1 MRGLRVIVSLVGS
14 LAVTPCDAADF
25 RVGNVE
31 GLFDVTVDYGLGIR
45 LQDRDK
51 DLIGIANGG
60 RRPSVN
66 NDDGNLNY
74 DTGIFSNALRVNTD
88 LTLAWKQFGAY
99 VRGFAFYDYEN
110 MDEDRERTPLSDGGK
125 DIVGKDADLLDHY
138 VSARFRPAGVPVL
151 FRLGDQVVNWGETNF
166 VRDGIDIINPF
177 DFTFLAQPAMSVRDS
192 LIPQGMLWG
201 VANVTE
207 RVSVE
212 GYYQYEWKRVR
223 LPPVGSYFS
232 TNDAFGSDGVNFF
245 VLGGGRFSDL
255 GTDLDAA
262 FALPRGTLG
271 FDPNFQKLPG
281 RGTDKPRDGGQYGLT
296 VSAILPG
303 TNATR
308 VGAHLIRYHSRLP
321 IFSGVTASQAAVD
334 ATSQEHVDALA
345 ASLVPDYLSTG
356 LSPDQAADAASQT
369 AVALTTSRYT
379 NQSGYFVEY
388 PEDITMVGASFSTS
402 TLRRGILVSG
412 DIAHHFDFP
421 FQISLGEVFAAVR
434 SPIQF
439 DRTVGDSRLG
449 RFGADEVIKGYVERD
464 RTQVTLGLTKLLG
477 PRLGANQTTLGGD
490 LAMAYVHDMPGSN
503 EAPLAAVAPPSK
515 DSYGY
520 RVIGTMNYDGVFGG
534 LNLIP
539 RVLWTHDVHGVT
551 PAPVSTF
558 VSGRKSLTLGLGARY
573 INRWTADLAYTRF
586 FGGGGDNLL
595 RDRDVF
601 RFRVS
606 YTF

>member
-1 MRGLRVIVSLVGS
+1 MGVLTVN
-14 LAVTPCDAADF
+14 PCHAADF
-25 RVGNVE
+25 RVGNLE
-31 GLFDVTVDYGLGIR
+31 GLFDVTVAYGLGIR
-45 LQDRDK
+45 LEDRDK

-74 DTGIFSNALRVNTD
+74 DDGVYSNALRVNAD

-99 VRGFAFYDYEN
+99 IRGYAFYDYEN
-110 MDEDRERTPLSDGGK
+110 REQERERTPLSDRGK

-138 VSARFRPAGVPVL
+138 VSARFRPAGIPVL

-207 RVSVE
+207 RVSLE
-212 GYYQYEWKRVR
+212 GYYQFEWKPVR
-223 LPPVGSYFS
+223 LPPVGTYFS
-232 TNDAFGSDGVNFF
+232 TNDAFGSDGVNFV
-245 VLGGGRFSDL
+245 VLGAGRFSDL

-262 FALPRGTLG
+262 FGLPPGTLG

-308 VGAHLIRYHSRLP
+308 VGVHLLRYHSRLP
-321 IFSGVTASQAAVD
+321 LFSGITAAQAAVD
-334 ATSQEHVDALA
+334 ATSQQQVDALVDE
-345 ASLVPDYLSTG
+345 LQPIYESTG
-356 LSPDQAADAASQT
+356 LSADEAEAAALGT
-369 AVALTTSRYT
+369 AGALTTSRYT
-379 NQSGYFVEY
+379 NQAGYFVEY
-388 PEDITMVGASFSTS
+388 PEDINAVGISFSTS
-402 TLRRGILVSG
+402 TVERGILLVG

-421 FQISLGEVFAAVR
+421 FQISLGELFAAVR

-439 DRTVGDSRLG
+439 DSAVGESRLG
-449 RFGADEVIKGYVERD
+449 RFGAEQVVKGYTKHD

-477 PRLGANQTTLGGD
+477 PRLGASQAALGGD
-490 LAMAYVHDMPGSN
+490 VGMVYVHDMPGHN
-503 EAPLAAVAPPSK
+503 EAPLQAVAPPSK

-520 RVIGTMNYDGVFGG
+520 RVIGTLTYNGVFGG
-534 LNLIP
+534 FSLAP
-539 RVLWTHDVHGVT
+539 RVLWTHDVHGIT
-551 PAPVSTF
+551 PAPLNTF
-558 VSGRKSLTLGLGARY
+558 VSGRKSLTLALGASY
-573 INRWTADLAYTRF
+573 INRWTADLGYTRF
-586 FGGGGDNLL
+586 FGGAEDNLI

-601 RFRVS
+601 RFRLS
-606 YTF
+606 YSF